1 MGRYANTGEFNV
13 LYPTR
18 RRMANILKRIVDAEL
33 GEYSEGTLV
42 NSIRINAKIT
52 GFQKLEIQI
61 VAAYYFIFLNNGVPV
76 TSNQYGPNGGS
87 IAPRDF
93 VDQFTSELAAKGITA
108 EIYAQ
113 YTEWLTKK
121 YPLVEAVAVLEKQQ
135 KLVYT
140 FEALFAPPSFTPGFP
155 LDV

>member
-1 MGRYANTGEFNV
+1 MAYKNTGEFNV

-18 RRMANILKRIVDAEL
+18 RRMANILKRIVDAEVVD
-33 GEYSEGTLV
+33 GEGTLV
-42 NSIRINAKIT
+42 SSIRINAKIT

-61 VAAYYFIFLNNGVPV
+61 VAAYYFIFLNNGA
-76 TSNQYGPNGGS
+76 YLWNGGV
-87 IAPRDF
+87 ITPRDF
-93 VDQFTSELAAKGITA
+93 VSQFTDELAAKGITA
-108 EIYAQ
+108 EIYSQ

-121 YPLVEAVAVLEKQQ
+121 YPLVEAIEVLERQQ

-140 FEALFAPPSFTPGFP
+140 FEALYAPPDFIQGFP

>member
-18 RRMANILKRIVDAEL
+18 RRMANILKKIVDAEL
-33 GEYSEGTLV
+33 EDPEGTLV
-42 NSIRINAKIT
+42 SSIRINAKVT
-52 GFQKLEIQI
+52 DFEKLEIQI
-61 VAAYYFIFLNNGVPV
+61 VAAYYFIFLNNGVPE
-76 TSNQYGPNGGS
+76 TANQYGRNGGR

-93 VDQFTSELAAKGITA
+93 VDKFTIALASSGITA
-108 EIYAQ
+108 EIYSQ
-113 YTEWLTKK
+113 YVEWLNKR
-121 YPLVEAVAVLEKQQ
+121 YPILEAVAVLEKNR

-140 FEALFAPPSFTPGFP
+140 FEALFAPPGFIQGMP

>member
-1 MGRYANTGEFNV
+1 MAYANTGEFNV

-18 RRMANILKRIVDAEL
+18 RKMANILKRIVDEKLAD
-33 GEYSEGTLV
+33 GDGTLV
-42 NSIRINAKIT
+42 SSIRINAKIT

-61 VAAYYFIFLNNGVPV
+61 VAAYYFIFLNNGA
-76 TSNQYGPNGGS
+76 YLWNGGQ

-93 VDQFTSELAAKGITA
+93 VSEFTEVLGAKGITA
-108 EIYAQ
+108 EIYSQ
-113 YTEWLTKK
+113 YTAWLTKK
-121 YPLVEAVAVLEKQQ
+121 YPMVQAIEVLEKQQ

-140 FEALFAPPSFTPGFP
+140 FEALFAPPDFVQGFP

>member
-1 MGRYANTGEFNV
+1 
-13 LYPTR
+13 
-18 RRMANILKRIVDAEL
+18 
-33 GEYSEGTLV
+33 
-42 NSIRINAKIT
+42 
-52 GFQKLEIQI
+52 
-61 VAAYYFIFLNNGVPV
+61 VPV

-93 VDQFTSELAAKGITA
+93 VDKFTIALANTGITA

-121 YPLVEAVAVLEKQQ
+121 YPLVEAVEVLERQQ

-140 FEALFAPPSFTPGFP
+140 FEALFAPPSFTPGYA